1 MLVVQTSEIVWGQLG
16 SHCLVQTTVIIAG
29 TLVRIDHIIKPCRE
43 AGQVSLNL
51 RLGCMEISVVSH
63 VQRSKASNGYKTNER
78 FETALEMCL
87 AGLEKLGDRAI
98 LQLVWVHGA

>member
-1 MLVVQTSEIVWGQLG
+1 
-16 SHCLVQTTVIIAG
+16 
-29 TLVRIDHIIKPCRE
+29 
-43 AGQVSLNL
+43 
-51 RLGCMEISVVSH
+51 MEISVVSH

>member
-1 MLVVQTSEIVWGQLG
+1 
-16 SHCLVQTTVIIAG
+16 
-29 TLVRIDHIIKPCRE
+29 
-43 AGQVSLNL
+43 
-51 RLGCMEISVVSH
+51 MEISVVSH

-98 LQLVWVHGA
+98 LQLVWVMVHSITRDLIVMFRVCLVLITAALAAIRHPDA